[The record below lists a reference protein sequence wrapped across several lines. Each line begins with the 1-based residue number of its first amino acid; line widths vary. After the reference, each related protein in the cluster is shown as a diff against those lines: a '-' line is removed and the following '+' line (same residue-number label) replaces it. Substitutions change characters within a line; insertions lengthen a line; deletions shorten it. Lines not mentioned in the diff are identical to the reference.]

1 MEETKKALLEA
12 AQTIVNDIDKP
23 GKAPARRVRKA
34 TLTIAKVGKEYR
46 KVSIEADKKTISK
59 KA

>member
-34 TLTIAKVGKEYR
+34 TLTIAKVGKDYR
-46 KVSIEADKKTISK
+46 KMSLAAEKEQ
-59 KA
+59 